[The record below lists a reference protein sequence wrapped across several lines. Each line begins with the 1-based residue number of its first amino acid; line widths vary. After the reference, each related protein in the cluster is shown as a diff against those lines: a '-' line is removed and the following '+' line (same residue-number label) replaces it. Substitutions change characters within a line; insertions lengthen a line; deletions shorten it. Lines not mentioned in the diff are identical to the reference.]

1 MHMASV
7 TFLFRLLRNTVAATN
22 LSITWPKGQLIS
34 SNRTGGKIGSL
45 EKTTNPYVG
54 FNHEV
59 IQVLINTLR
68 KGLLN
73 CLNARSRGLNFRHR
87 ASCI

>member
-34 SNRTGGKIGSL
+34 SNRTGGKIAAW
-45 EKTTNPYVG
+45 
-54 FNHEV
+54 
-59 IQVLINTLR
+59 R
-68 KGLLN
+68 KP
-73 CLNARSRGLNFRHR
+73 
-87 ASCI
+87 

>member
-34 SNRTGGKIGSL
+34 SNRTGGK
-45 EKTTNPYVG
+45 N
-54 FNHEV
+54 
-59 IQVLINTLR
+59 R
-68 KGLLN
+68 
-73 CLNARSRGLNFRHR
+73 
-87 ASCI
+87 